1 MNVYEKLN
9 LAREKFHQAEIKKS
23 GHNKF
28 AGYYYFELADFV
40 VPALKIFKEVGLVS
54 VTSFQKDDAWMR
66 IFNVEKPEEF
76 ITITSPMSEAALKG
90 CHPVQN
96 LGAVETYIR
105 RYLWVTAL
113 EIVEHD
119 ALDATTGNVEVTPK
133 GETKKAKTVEDVSVT
148 DEAPKKAVNTEE
160 QKLFVDSMIDWGS
173 SCEDLPELSKLW
185 KVNQKTIDELKGN
198 TDEYKRLVDAFAE
211 IKKKFQ
217 TEE

>member
-119 ALDATTGNVEVTPK
+119 ALDATTGNVEVAPK
-133 GETKKAKTVEDVSVT
+133 GETKKAKTVEDVAVT

-173 SCEDLPELSKLW
+173 SCEDLAELSKLW
-185 KVNQKTIDELKGN
+185 KVNQKTVDELKGN
-198 TDEYKRLVDAFAE
+198 TGEYKRLVDAFAE
-211 IKKKFQ
+211 IKKKFK

>member
-1 MNVYEKLN
+1 MNVYQKLN

-40 VPALKIFKEVGLVS
+40 VPALKIFKEVGLLS

-66 IFNVEKPEEF
+66 IYNVEKPEEF

-119 ALDATTGNVEVTPK
+119 ALDATTGNVEVAPK
-133 GETKKAKTVEDVSVT
+133 GETKKAKTVEDVSVSN
-148 DEAPKKAVNTEE
+148 DQPKKPVNTAE
-160 QKLFVDSMIDWGS
+160 QKAFVDSMIDWGS
-173 SCEDLPELSKLW
+173 SCEDGEELTKLW
-185 KVNQKTIDELKGN
+185 KVNQKSIDELKGN
-198 TDEYKRLVDAFAE
+198 EVEYKRLVNAFAE

>member
-1 MNVYEKLN
+1 MTVHKKLME
-9 LAREKFHQAEIKKS
+9 ARIKLQGMELKKS

-119 ALDATTGNVEVTPK
+119 ALDATTGNVEVAPK
-133 GETKKAKTVEDVSVT
+133 GETKKAKTVEDVAVT

-173 SCEDLPELSKLW
+173 SCEDLAELSKLW